1 MNANRGTDTTHLRI
15 RDAYTNRVL
24 PVRTAGELED
34 WLVKS
39 YATLTNGQREM
50 VQGLMA
56 SLAQGDDEDI
66 KWYGVACDL
75 VIEAKK
81 KTRKKRK

>member
-1 MNANRGTDTTHLRI
+1 MDISHLKFK
-15 RDAYTNRVL
+15 DAYTNRVL

-39 YATLTNGQREM
+39 YATLTNGQKEM
-50 VQGLMA
+50 VQGLMT
-56 SLAQGDDEDI
+56 SLEQDDEQGI

-75 VIEAKK
+75 LIEPKK
-81 KTRKKRK
+81 KVRKRR